1 VLFAACLSILIITT
15 ISSYRDL
22 QNLKQNINQM
32 EQSWY
37 VNDHLK
43 NINLLTGNVEDSL
56 LGFYISDDQAFLKP
70 LQLAKENLNAEF
82 LALGKLIDGNPN
94 QQKHLVELRTLFD
107 KRIEK
112 FEDRVAHFKR
122 SKLKEVVE
130 IVKRREGMQIL
141 DEVRQLEIT
150 MEKDEV
156 TQLTE
161 RRNQLYKEFDRTI
174 LFGAII
180 NGVAVFILIVFYRLI
195 YQRFAKQR
203 AVEDALKQANEN
215 LEATVSKRTAKLS
228 VLTRHLLRVSEVE
241 KAKLARELHDEMGSS
256 LTAIG
261 MDVMIVSERLKDL
274 QPDLANQL
282 SRAKKT
288 LQETVE
294 MKRRII
300 EDLRPSMLDNLGL
313 VASIRS
319 HCEKVIRVP
328 DLEYVEDIPEEI
340 KNINPEWAIALFRIV
355 QEALNNVIKYANA
368 TRVKISLKRTLSGLW
383 LQVLDNGI
391 GIQED
396 AMDKPKSHGLLGMRE
411 RVLLLGGKFEI
422 KSGAANCGTAIE
434 VLLPFSD

>member
-1 VLFAACLSILIITT
+1 
-15 ISSYRDL
+15 
-22 QNLKQNINQM
+22 M

-43 NINLLTGNVEDSL
+43 NINLLTGDVEDSL
-56 LGFYISDDQAFLKP
+56 LGFYISGDEAFLTP
-70 LQLAKENLNAEF
+70 LQAAKENLSAEF
-82 LALGKLIDGNPN
+82 LALEKLINGNPT
-94 QQKHLVELRTLFD
+94 QQKHLILLRTLFD

-112 FEDRVAHFKR
+112 FEDRVVHFKR
-122 SKLKEVVE
+122 SRLKEVVE
-130 IVKRREGMQIL
+130 IVKRREGMQIM

-156 TQLTE
+156 VQLTA
-161 RRNQLYKEFDRTI
+161 RRNQLYGEFDRTI

-180 NGVAVFILIVFYRLI
+180 NGFAVLILVVFYRMI
-195 YQRFAKQR
+195 YQHFSKQR
-203 AVEDALKQANEN
+203 VVEEALKQANEN
-215 LEATVSKRTAKLS
+215 LEAMVSRRTAKLS
-228 VLTRHLLRVSEVE
+228 VLTRHLLRVSEIE

-261 MDVMIVSERLKDL
+261 MDVMIVSDRLKDI
-274 QPDLANQL
+274 QPDLASQL
-282 SRAKKT
+282 CRAKQA

-319 HCEKVIRVP
+319 HCEKVIHVP
-328 DLEYVEDIPEEI
+328 DLEYEEDIPDEI
-340 KNINPEWAIALFRIV
+340 KNINSEWAIALFRIV
-355 QEALNNVIKYANA
+355 QEALNNVIKYAKA
-368 TRVKISLKRTLSGLW
+368 THVKISLKRTLSGLW
-383 LQVLDNGI
+383 LQILDDGI
-391 GIQED
+391 GIQAD

-411 RVLLLGGKFEI
+411 RVLLLGGEFAI
-422 KSGAANCGTAIE
+422 KRGVANRGTAIE